1 MRPLCQF
8 LAGEGLLARVD
19 VMPQTAKLVHRCIPN
34 LTDSKEPDCAMTRF
48 KQSGIDLL
56 ST

>member
-19 VMPQTAKLVHRCIPN
+19 VMPQTAKLVHWCIPN
-34 LTDSKEPDCAMTRF
+34 LTDGTEPDCAMTHF